1 MLKYLFIKKLDGKFL
16 KTHNMKAKTK
26 NNIIGVIDGLV
37 SYGFTLLA
45 IYEVCQQNVAMANWK
60 FLLPLA
66 CAIVFLYIA
75 IQRIPA
81 IMSLMGVMGVAIFWA
96 LSVGEPNKT
105 PVMVA
110 AVIAICSLI
119 TYSIKYE
126 KEKGDDDES
135 DKEGENL

>member
-1 MLKYLFIKKLDGKFL
+1 
-16 KTHNMKAKTK
+16 MKAKTK

>member
-1 MLKYLFIKKLDGKFL
+1 
-16 KTHNMKAKTK
+16 MKAKKK
-26 NNIIGVIDGLV
+26 NRIIGVVDGIV

-45 IYEVCQQNVAMANWK
+45 IYEVYQQNVTMANWK

-81 IMSLMGVMGVAIFWA
+81 IMSLMGVMAVAMFWA

-105 PVMVA
+105 PVMIA
-110 AVIAICSLI
+110 AVIAVCAFI
-119 TYSIKYE
+119 TYAPNYKKYDGEEEE
-126 KEKGDDDES
+126 KSDHEDES
-135 DKEGENL
+135 I

>member
-1 MLKYLFIKKLDGKFL
+1 
-16 KTHNMKAKTK
+16 MKEKTK

-75 IQRIPA
+75 IQRIPGW
-81 IMSLMGVMGVAIFWA
+81 MSVMGVMAVAMFWA

-110 AVIAICSLI
+110 AVIAICSII

-126 KEKGDDDES
+126 KEVADDEKS
-135 DKEGENL
+135 DNGGENL